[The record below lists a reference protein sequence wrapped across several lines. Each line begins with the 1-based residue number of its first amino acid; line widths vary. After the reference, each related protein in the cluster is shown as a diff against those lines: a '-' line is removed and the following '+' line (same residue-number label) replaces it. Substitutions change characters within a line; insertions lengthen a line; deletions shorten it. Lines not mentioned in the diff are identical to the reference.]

1 MMRGGIVLVGGA
13 LVDVRAAATSGS
25 LVPGRSVPGKARLLP
40 GGAARNV
47 AVNLVRMGRRVTLL
61 TAVGDDPLG
70 RWLVDDAACRG
81 VGTDGI
87 LFRPQPTGLFVTVGA
102 GIDAAWCVADA
113 GPVESL
119 RPADLEPW
127 RQAVATAGVLVHD
140 ANLYE
145 DAQAA
150 LLTMAGGVPRI
161 LLATSPD
168 KAVRLRPSLNGAAV
182 VVCNQDEACVLA
194 GMTGAPDWQ
203 VLGAALVVGGAGCVV
218 ITQGEGGVGVMTP
231 FAAAF
236 EPAARVSVVD
246 PTGAGDAVASAAVH
260 GYLAGMSPAQT
271 ARLAASAAACV
282 VQSPENTPAALGA
295 VPHA

>member
-1 MMRGGIVLVGGA
+1 MTRGGIVLVGGA
-13 LVDVRAAATSGS
+13 LVDVRATTSGS

-47 AVNLVRMGRRVTLL
+47 AVNLVRLGHRVTLL
-61 TAVGDDPLG
+61 TAVGDDPMG
-70 RWLVDDAACRG
+70 RWLVDVTVSQG
-81 VGTDGI
+81 VDTNG
-87 LFRPQPTGLFVTVGA
+87 LLLRPQPTGLFVTVGA

-127 RQAVATAGVLVHD
+127 RQAIATAGVLVND
-140 ANLYE
+140 ANLSE

-150 LLTMAGGVPRI
+150 LMAMAGDAPRI

-182 VVCNQDEACVLA
+182 VVCNRQEACILV
-194 GMTGAPDWQ
+194 GVVGAPDWQ
-203 VLGAALVVGGAGCVV
+203 VLGAALVAGGVGRAV
-218 ITQGEGGVGVMTP
+218 ITQGEGGVGVATRDET
-231 FAAAF
+231 AF
-236 EPAARVSVVD
+236 EPAVRVPVVD
-246 PTGAGDAVASAAVH
+246 PTGAGDAVAAAAVH

-271 ARLAASAAACV
+271 AVLAASAASCV
-282 VQSPENTPAALGA
+282 VQSPENTPAALCA
-295 VPHA
+295 ILRT